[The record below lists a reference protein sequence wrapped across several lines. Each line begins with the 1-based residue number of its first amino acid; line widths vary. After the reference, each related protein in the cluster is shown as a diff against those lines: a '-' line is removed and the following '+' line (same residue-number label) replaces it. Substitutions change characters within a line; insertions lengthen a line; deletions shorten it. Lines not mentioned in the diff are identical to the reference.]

1 MNESQK
7 KELRELLLGAIDA
20 HKALQTAK
28 QNLEQARARFGY
40 AKLYCN
46 EPRLINV
53 DGQIWSVTVPFPYR
67 DHDDE
72 QGVITGVITVE
83 SLGDCL

>member
-1 MNESQK
+1 MTESQK
-7 KELRELLLGAIDA
+7 TELRELLLGAIDA
-20 HKALQTAK
+20 HKQLEIAK

-46 EPRLINV
+46 EPRLISV
-53 DGQIWSVTVPFPYR
+53 DGQIWSVTVPFPYGDR
-67 DHDDE
+67 DDE
-72 QGVITGVITVE
+72 QGGTIAIE

>member
-1 MNESQK
+1 MTEHQK
-7 KELRELLLGAIDA
+7 TQLRELLLDAIDA
-20 HKALQTAK
+20 HKKLQEAK

-40 AKLYCN
+40 AKMYCD

-53 DGQIWSVTVPFPYR
+53 DGEVWSVTVPFPYF

-72 QGVITGVITVE
+72 QGVITVE
-83 SLGDCL
+83 SLGACL

>member
-7 KELRELLLGAIDA
+7 KELRELLLSAIDTY
-20 HKALQTAK
+20 KALQIAK

-72 QGVITGVITVE
+72 QGVITVE